1 MAATI
6 TQAIIAGAV
15 VTASAGFAEFGK
27 DLRRDI
33 DLNAQRIGDAP
44 MAGLGDYTPELG
56 CSDGTC
62 QCFVAGTLVA
72 TEAGDRPIESLRVGD
87 AVWAFDVETGEL
99 ALKPVLRLFVTPDRP
114 VMHVEMFS
122 DVTGNE
128 QLTVTAGHPFW
139 VEDEGWV
146 GAVDLND
153 DALRGKEAP
162 VYGWAGGEAGRST
175 VYNVEVADFHSYFV
189 GQSRALVHNANGSR
203 SGSQQS
209 GGSNRG
215 NGPDDDVDMADG
227 DDSAASD
234 IDDCIEHMLGT
245 HEDDLDLR
253 NGAATPSFLDRAKG
267 GTKAHKDRPKP
278 TDCSQPSGEGVARD
292 VCQNLVKDCRAKAD
306 NDDADKECLRQ
317 GACVYDYLAQHPT
330 SSYFAAATRRESL
343 NNQCSRRGVDVHSC
357 YGTGSVPG
365 KDPKGDSEFDKACE
379 ARKDPD
385 HRSST
390 TDLETEIA
398 DLKSRL
404 RNEQDVEKRTH
415 LGRLIQATEGR
426 KNKLEELAELDAKA
440 TLDDDEQKRKKKL
453 EQGELVNLSQ
463 DLGETAAMV
472 KMEKDGYEC
481 VKGVGGRDEFDV
493 ICAKEGPSKEIDVVI
508 VEAKGGSSQLA
519 PRWGFD
525 NYGDKRVQQGT
536 PAYLDTIIA
545 AMEKRGTPGR
555 YYEGRGGA
563 VMSDAEL
570 LDIVKSSN
578 GVTYMHVSASAD
590 CTVKA
595 SVFELNLARR
605 AQRCQAKNE
614 CCGDLAASASSQA
627 SN

>member
-6 TQAIIAGAV
+6 TQAVIAGAV
-15 VTASAGFAEFGK
+15 LTASAGFAEFGK
-27 DLRRDI
+27 DLKRDI
-33 DLNAQRIGDAP
+33 DANAQRIGDAP

-62 QCFVAGTLVA
+62 QCFVAGTLVS

-87 AVWAFDVETGEL
+87 NVWAFDVETGEL
-99 ALKPVLRLFVTPDRP
+99 ALKPILRRFVTRDQP
-114 VMHVEMFS
+114 VLQVEMFS
-122 DVTGNE
+122 DSRGNE

-146 GAVDLND
+146 GALDLND
-153 DALRGKEAP
+153 DALRGQDSA
-162 VYGWAGGEAGRST
+162 VFGWAGAEAGTST
-175 VYNVEVADFHSYFV
+175 VYNIEVADFHSYFV

-203 SGSQQS
+203 RGSQQS
-209 GGSNRG
+209 GGSNG
-215 NGPDDDVDMADG
+215 GGGPDDDVVMAD
-227 DDSAASD
+227 DDD
-234 IDDCIEHMLGT
+234 DDDGVDDCVEHMLGT
-245 HEDDLDLR
+245 HDDDLDLR
-253 NGAATPSFLDRAKG
+253 NGAAAPRFLDRAKG

-278 TDCSQPSGEGVARD
+278 TDCSQPSGQGVARD

-330 SSYFAAATRRESL
+330 SSYFASATRRESL

-357 YGTGSVPG
+357 YAAGPVPG
-365 KDPKGDSEFDKACE
+365 KDPKGNAEFDKACE
-379 ARKDPD
+379 ARKNPD
-385 HRSST
+385 HAST
-390 TDLETEIA
+390 QQDLEREID
-398 DLKSRL
+398 DLKGRL
-404 RNEQDVEKRTH
+404 KNEQDVEKRTH
-415 LGRLIQATEGR
+415 LGRLIQAVEGR
-426 KNKLEELAELDAKA
+426 KDKLEELAELEAKA

-463 DLGETAAMV
+463 DLGETAAKV
-472 KMEKDGYEC
+472 KMEKDGYDC
-481 VKGVGGRDEFDV
+481 VKGVSGRDEFDV
-493 ICAKEGPSKEIDVVI
+493 ICAKVAANGKRDVVI

-525 NYGDKRVQQGT
+525 KYSDKRVQQGT

-545 AMEKRGTPGR
+545 AMVKRGSPGR
-555 YYEGRGGA
+555 HYEGR
-563 VMSDAEL
+563 
-570 LDIVKSSN
+570 N
-578 GVTYMHVSASAD
+578 GVVMTDASLIALLQNNNEPTYMHVSASAD

-595 SVFELNLARR
+595 SVFEVNAGRR
-605 AQRCQAKNE
+605 AQRCQTKQE

-627 SN
+627 SD